1 MHTRAVSDTIE
12 NPGPIQMLTLA
23 FPGNL
28 YRGEIL
34 PELDRLKDMGIV
46 RIIDL
51 LIVRKDPQGNVM
63 VAQGSDLD
71 FDEATALGSYL
82 GGLAGLAAGGGAEGF
97 ERGSIAGAAELA
109 DGHIF
114 DEDDIFRVTQA
125 LKPATTAVVVL
136 VEHTWAKGLFD
147 AVDRANGVELMNEWI
162 RPEALLSMGPARD
175 RLGEPD
181 TEQNPDG

>member
-1 MHTRAVSDTIE
+1 
-12 NPGPIQMLTLA
+12 
-23 FPGNL
+23 
-28 YRGEIL
+28 
-34 PELDRLKDMGIV
+34 
-46 RIIDL
+46 
-51 LIVRKDPQGNVM
+51 M

-71 FDEATALGSYL
+71 FEEATALGSYL

-97 ERGSIAGAAELA
+97 ERGSLAGAAELA

-136 VEHTWAKGLFD
+136 VEHTWAKALFD

-162 RPEALLSMGPARD
+162 RPEALLSMGPMQS